1 MPGEQIQ
8 WFPGH
13 MAKTR
18 RLIAENAKNVHLF
31 IEVLDA
37 RVPVSS
43 RNPVLP
49 ELTGGKPVLLLL
61 NKASLADPDKSR
73 VFMRAYTDADTAC
86 LLCDCVTGEGLNRV
100 PDTVRRLLAE
110 RVERYEAKGQTGRHL
125 RAMVVGIPNT
135 GKSTLIN
142 RLSGAARLKTEN
154 RPGVTR
160 DKQWVA
166 TRWGLDLLDMPGVLW
181 PRFESPVVGENL
193 ALTGAIKDD
202 ILDVEHLARVLVRRL
217 RTLYPAAMA
226 ARYRLTD
233 WESLTD
239 AELVTAVGK
248 KRGCLVS
255 GGLVDTER
263 VSNLLIDEFRAGRI
277 GRLTIDAVPDCP
289 TPTAAPPEEGAGNA

>member
-1 MPGEQIQ
+1 
-8 WFPGH
+8 

-43 RNPVLP
+43 RNPILP
-49 ELTGGKPVLLLL
+49 TLTGGKPVLLLL
-61 NKASLADPDKSR
+61 NKASLADPARNRD
-73 VFMRAYTDADTAC
+73 FLRAYTTRDTAC
-86 LLCDCVTGEGLNRV
+86 LLCDCVTGEGLNRI

-110 RVERYEAKGQTGRHL
+110 RVERYEAKGQAGRHL

-142 RLSGAARLKTEN
+142 RLSGTSRLKAEN

-166 TRWGLDLLDMPGVLW
+166 TRLGLDLLDMPGVLW
-181 PRFESPVVGENL
+181 PRFEDPVVGENL

-202 ILDVEHLARVLVRRL
+202 VLDVERLARVLLHRL
-217 RTLYPAAMA
+217 RTLYPAELA
-226 ARYRLTD
+226 ARYKITD

-239 AELVTAVGK
+239 AELVTAIGK
-248 KRGCLVS
+248 KRGCLIP
-255 GGLVDTER
+255 GGMVDTER
-263 VSNLLIDEFRAGRI
+263 VSNLLLDEFRAGRI
-277 GRLTIDAVPDCP
+277 GRLTID
-289 TPTAAPPEEGAGNA
+289 TLPEEGNDHA

>member
-1 MPGEQIQ
+1 
-8 WFPGH
+8 

-43 RNPVLP
+43 RNPILTT
-49 ELTGGKPVLLLL
+49 LTGGKPVLLLL
-61 NKASLADPDKSR
+61 NKASLADPARNRD
-73 VFMRAYTDADTAC
+73 FLRAYTTRDTAC
-86 LLCDCVTGEGLNRV
+86 LLCDCVTGEGLNRI

-110 RVERYEAKGQTGRHL
+110 RVERYEAKGQAGRHL

-142 RLSGAARLKTEN
+142 RLSGTSRLKAEN

-166 TRWGLDLLDMPGVLW
+166 TRLGLDLLDMPGVLW
-181 PRFESPVVGENL
+181 PRFEDPVVGENL

-202 ILDVEHLARVLVRRL
+202 VLDVERLARVLLHRL
-217 RTLYPAAMA
+217 RTLYPAELA
-226 ARYRLTD
+226 ARYKITD

-239 AELVTAVGK
+239 AELVTAIGK
-248 KRGCLVS
+248 KRGCLIP
-255 GGLVDTER
+255 GGMVDTER
-263 VSNLLIDEFRAGRI
+263 VSNLLLDEFRAGRI
-277 GRLTIDAVPDCP
+277 GRLTID
-289 TPTAAPPEEGAGNA
+289 TLPEEGNDHA

>member
-1 MPGEQIQ
+1 
-8 WFPGH
+8 

-31 IEVLDA
+31 MEVLDA

-73 VFMRAYTDADTAC
+73 AFMRAYTDADTAC

-100 PDTVRRLLAE
+100 PDAVRRLLAE

-166 TRWGLDLLDMPGVLW
+166 TRWGIDLLDMPGVLW

-239 AELVTAVGK
+239 AELVTAIGK

-277 GRLTIDAVPDCP
+277 GRLTIDAMPDCP

>member
-73 VFMRAYTDADTAC
+73 VFMRTYTDADTAC

-110 RVERYEAKGQTGRHL
+110 RVERYEAKGQTGLPSARNGRRHSQHGEIHAYQPSE
-125 RAMVVGIPNT
+125 RRGAT
-135 GKSTLIN
+135 QN
-142 RLSGAARLKTEN
+142 R
-154 RPGVTR
+154 
-160 DKQWVA
+160 
-166 TRWGLDLLDMPGVLW
+166 
-181 PRFESPVVGENL
+181 ESP
-193 ALTGAIKDD
+193 
-202 ILDVEHLARVLVRRL
+202 RRN
-217 RTLYPAAMA
+217 AGQ
-226 ARYRLTD
+226 
-233 WESLTD
+233 
-239 AELVTAVGK
+239 AVG
-248 KRGCLVS
+248 S
-255 GGLVDTER
+255 H
-263 VSNLLIDEFRAGRI
+263 
-277 GRLTIDAVPDCP
+277 PM
-289 TPTAAPPEEGAGNA
+289 GN

>member
-73 VFMRAYTDADTAC
+73 VFMRTYTDADTAC

-100 PDTVRRLLAE
+100 PDTVRREGADRSPSARNGRRHSQHGEIHAYQPSE
-110 RVERYEAKGQTGRHL
+110 RRGATQNRESPRRNAGQT
-125 RAMVVGIPNT
+125 VGSHP
-135 GKSTLIN
+135 
-142 RLSGAARLKTEN
+142 
-154 RPGVTR
+154 
-160 DKQWVA
+160 
-166 TRWGLDLLDMPGVLW
+166 M
-181 PRFESPVVGENL
+181 
-193 ALTGAIKDD
+193 
-202 ILDVEHLARVLVRRL
+202 
-217 RTLYPAAMA
+217 
-226 ARYRLTD
+226 
-233 WESLTD
+233 
-239 AELVTAVGK
+239 
-248 KRGCLVS
+248 
-255 GGLVDTER
+255 
-263 VSNLLIDEFRAGRI
+263 
-277 GRLTIDAVPDCP
+277 
-289 TPTAAPPEEGAGNA
+289 GN

>member
-1 MPGEQIQ
+1 MPSEQIQ

-37 RVPVSS
+37 RIPVSS

-49 ELTGGKPVLLLL
+49 SLTGGKPVLLLL

-73 VFMRAYTDADTAC
+73 AFMRAYTDADTAC
-86 LLCDCVTGEGLNRV
+86 ILCDCVTGEGLNRI
-100 PDTVRRLLAE
+100 PDTVRRLLSS
-110 RVERYEAKGQTGRHL
+110 RLDRYEAKGQTGRHL

-142 RLSGAARLKTEN
+142 RMSGTSKLKAEN

-160 DKQWVA
+160 DKQWVT
-166 TRWGLDLLDMPGVLW
+166 TRLGIDLLDMPGVLW
-181 PRFESPVVGENL
+181 PRFENPIVGENL

-202 ILDVEHLARVLVRRL
+202 ILDIEHIARVLVHRL
-217 RTLYPAAMA
+217 RTLYPAALA
-226 ARYRLTD
+226 ARYKLTD
-233 WESLTD
+233 WEALSD
-239 AELVTAVGK
+239 ADLVAAIGR
-248 KRGCLVS
+248 KRGCLIS

-263 VSNLLIDEFRAGRI
+263 VSNLLVDEFRAGRI
-277 GRLTIDAVPDCP
+277 GRLTIDRLPEPTAPAVPALEDGGEH
-289 TPTAAPPEEGAGNA
+289 A

>member
-73 VFMRAYTDADTAC
+73 AFMRAYTDADTAC

-100 PDTVRRLLAE
+100 PDTVRRRRHSQHGEIHAYQPSE
-110 RVERYEAKGQTGRHL
+110 RRGATQNRESPRRNAGQT
-125 RAMVVGIPNT
+125 VGSHP
-135 GKSTLIN
+135 
-142 RLSGAARLKTEN
+142 
-154 RPGVTR
+154 
-160 DKQWVA
+160 
-166 TRWGLDLLDMPGVLW
+166 M
-181 PRFESPVVGENL
+181 
-193 ALTGAIKDD
+193 
-202 ILDVEHLARVLVRRL
+202 
-217 RTLYPAAMA
+217 
-226 ARYRLTD
+226 
-233 WESLTD
+233 
-239 AELVTAVGK
+239 
-248 KRGCLVS
+248 
-255 GGLVDTER
+255 
-263 VSNLLIDEFRAGRI
+263 
-277 GRLTIDAVPDCP
+277 
-289 TPTAAPPEEGAGNA
+289 GN